1 MKKMTLCSV
10 LCLILITLLINV
22 ASGAEKTGKRIIVD
36 QLGRSV
42 AIPQKVTRVVCLMH
56 HALNIML
63 ELQAGDTLV
72 GVIKGWDKLLLDGI
86 KDIYPRLK
94 TLPTPGDLSTVNME
108 EVLKL
113 NPDVVIVTHYFPSN
127 LIKKME
133 DAGLAVVAISL
144 YTADFEQASKLNPKL
159 LDPDKAYTVGLKQG
173 VTLLGEILGKQAKA
187 KELNDFIAEK
197 RALVGNR
204 VSDIPETKR
213 TRCYIANP
221 NLYTYG
227 SGKYPGV
234 IMNRAGGV
242 NVAREIDG
250 YKQVDM
256 EQILVWNPE
265 VIFVQDRYANV
276 AQQIQKD
283 SAWKGIKAV
292 KDHRVYLTP
301 EYVKPWGHP
310 CPESMALGELWM
322 GKKLYP
328 DRFKDID
335 MSKIVNEFYTR
346 FYGVPYKGSH

>member
-1 MKKMTLCSV
+1 MKKTTLLLLSCLV
-10 LCLILITLLINV
+10 LMTLLIGA
-22 ASGAEKTGKRIIVD
+22 ASGAEKSGTRVVVD
-36 QLGRSV
+36 QLGRRV
-42 AIPQKVTRVVCLMH
+42 TIPQKVNRVVCLMH
-56 HALNIML
+56 HSLNIML

-72 GVIKGWDKLLLDGI
+72 GIIKNWDKLLFEGV

-94 TLPTPGDLSTVNME
+94 TLPTPGDLNTVNME
-108 EVLKL
+108 EIIKL

-133 DAGLAVVAISL
+133 DAGLAVIAISL
-144 YTADFEQASKLNPKL
+144 YTADFEQASKQNPKL

-173 VTLLGEILGKQAKA
+173 VTLLGEVLGRQAKT
-187 KELNDFIAEK
+187 KELNDFIVEK

-204 VSDIPETKR
+204 VADIPEAKR

-221 NLYTYG
+221 DLNTYG

-242 NVAREIDG
+242 NVASNIDG

-256 EQILVWNPE
+256 EQILAWNPQ
-265 VIFVQDRYANV
+265 VIFIQDRYANV
-276 AQQIQKD
+276 AQQIKKD
-283 SAWKGIKAV
+283 ASWNGITAV
-292 KDHRVYLTP
+292 KEHRVYVTP

-335 MSKIVNEFYTR
+335 LPKIVNEFYTR
-346 FYGVPYKGSH
+346 FYGVPYKGAH

>member
-1 MKKMTLCSV
+1 MTLCSV

-72 GVIKGWDKLLLDGI
+72 GVIKGWDKLLFDGI

-144 YTADFEQASKLNPKL
+144 YTADFEQASKANPKL

-283 SAWKGIKAV
+283 SAWKGINAV